1 MDFKSL
7 MGRRQFMI
15 TAGLASGSMLTMKK
29 LATSVGQAQAQPG
42 GGMMQGG
49 SGSGGTLMTFKRGVY
64 TPEEKAALDAWKKM
78 EYQATG
84 GSGGG
89 GGGMMP
95 GGQSAQAVE
104 TGPTAVDVQL
114 DGVDDVS
121 AFEMSYYAKGWDKY
135 NPLWLDSN
143 YAKKTW
149 YGQCPAI
156 PTIREPM
163 AMAMLPSE
171 LGDEARPSGDPLVGD
186 GYDFELYYY
195 KPIFAGD
202 SFTSKA
208 VAQDCVDLTVD
219 GSTTRYFIAI
229 VEAEMYNQKNEMVC
243 RAKMYWP
250 TFLQKYEE
258 GETSS
263 KQEMA
268 QGPMA
273 GGGQQGPGEGGG
285 QQGPGEGGG
294 QQGQTA
300 GGGMQ
305 ARYTRAAHEYTDADW
320 EYLKNIWKNEKIRGA
335 EILYWEDVKVGD
347 EPPMTAENPVTDYDA
362 RRYTGFHHT
371 VGAIGGDSAR
381 DYLMTGNSER
391 RFYKRDD
398 GVYDVSNS
406 DRTHF
411 LNFVGRNFCLRT
423 ITNWCGD
430 DGFVRKVGWRMVNDF
445 RPEEQMNH
453 FPEGHF
459 RESWLLKVPELKK
472 AGKFINTHGMGPDCA
487 ICKAYVTEKFIDP
500 DTKEHMVMLTA
511 WAEDMDGN
519 IFQECEFSVAL
530 PTRA

>member
-1 MDFKSL
+1 
-7 MGRRQFMI
+7 
-15 TAGLASGSMLTMKK
+15 MLSMKK
-29 LATSVGQAQAQPG
+29 LPMEAGTAYAQPPASGMQPGAEGTG
-42 GGMMQGG
+42 GK
-49 SGSGGTLMTFKRGVY
+49 LMTFKRGVY

-78 EYQATG
+78 EYKS
-84 GSGGG
+84 SGGG
-89 GGGMMP
+89 GTP
-95 GGQSAQAVE
+95 GGGGGRGGAPAGAEE
-104 TGPTAVDVQL
+104 TGPTAVSAQP
-114 DGVDDVS
+114 DGVEDVS
-121 AFEMSYYAKGWDKY
+121 AFEMYYYAKGWDKY

-156 PTIREPM
+156 PTIREPT
-163 AMAMLPSE
+163 AMAQLPGE
-171 LGDEARPSGDPLVGD
+171 LGSEARPSGKALVGD

-202 SFTSKA
+202 SFTSK
-208 VAQDCVDLTVD
+208 VISQDYVDLTED
-219 GSTTRYFIAI
+219 GSTLRYFIAI
-229 VEAEMYNQKNEMVC
+229 VESEMYNQKNEMVC

-250 TFLQKYEE
+250 CFLQKYEE
-258 GETSS
+258 DQTGSG
-263 KQEMA
+263 QQMGPMGGGGQQA
-268 QGPMA
+268 PMA
-273 GGGQQGPGEGGG
+273 GGGQQQE
-285 QQGPGEGGG
+285 
-294 QQGQTA
+294 
-300 GGGMQ
+300 
-305 ARYTRAAHEYTDADW
+305 RYTRPAHKYTDADW
-320 EYLKNIWKNEKIRGA
+320 EILKNIWKNEKIRGA
-335 EILYWEDVKVGD
+335 ETLYWEDVKVGD

-371 VGAIGGDSAR
+371 VGAVGGDSAR

-398 GVYDVSNS
+398 GVYGVSSS

-430 DGFVRKVGWRMVNDF
+430 DGFVRKIGWRMVNDF

-459 RESWLLKVPELKK
+459 RESWLLKVPSLKK

-500 DTKEHMVMLTA
+500 DTGDHMVMLTG

-530 PTRA
+530 PTRS